1 MIELLAP
8 AGSREA
14 LTAAI
19 ENGADAVY
27 LAGNLFGAR
36 AYADNFDRENLREAI
51 QFAHLRGVA
60 IHITVNTIVG
70 DNEMEELADYLRFL
84 YEAGADAILVQDL
97 GVARVA
103 KSVVPDLPMHASTQ
117 MTVHNLEGVLA
128 LADMGFSRVVLSRE
142 MSLNEIREICR
153 KSPVEIECFAHG
165 ALCVCY
171 SGQCLMSSM
180 IGGRSGNRGR
190 CAQPCRLPY
199 TLVND
204 EGNDVLGDSAGNYLL
219 SPRDMNTIDILP
231 ELIQAGVAS
240 LKIEGRMKRP
250 EYVSVVVSTYRK
262 ELDRIYGI
270 EKSSDK
276 EESHRR
282 LAQIFNRDFTTG
294 FLLNNPGK
302 NLMSDRR
309 PNNRGLLIGRV
320 TKYDFSSKRVFVKL
334 SADVTEGDELD
345 FWVKVGG
352 RVTTALTDIKD
363 EKGHS
368 VTEGKAGE
376 EISFPLAKTVK
387 VHDRVFR
394 VYDAKLM
401 QEARSTF
408 QNGAPVRRIPVDC
421 SVTARIGKPVV
432 VSFRTA
438 DGAEAEIVSDF
449 ICEKAQKT
457 PVSVEVL
464 QKQLSRLGTTVYELR
479 NFAAELDDNAIVPVS
494 VLNNLRRQ
502 ASEILDGKRLEKYKR
517 VSLSETGAVK
527 SLPACD
533 IRKNREKSAKLVVRV
548 DSVAKAKAAVD
559 AGADG
564 IIFGGDSYSHHV
576 FSLKEYSDVF
586 EYAKKY
592 NRTVDFNT
600 PRILRAAAA
609 EKMQKMMQEWEKIGA
624 DTVLVHNIGSLYM
637 AQKTG
642 LPVQSDFSLIS
653 YNEQT
658 IQHLKELGVV
668 RATLSPEL
676 NLQQVASIAEKAPLP
691 LECIVYGRLELMV
704 SAYCVLGS
712 FLGNV
717 DSGACSAPCMRGGFK
732 LTDRMGAEFPVVN
745 DADCNMHILNSKIL
759 SMLPH
764 AMKFA
769 KMGVE
774 RLRIDGAYLNE
785 EEIRRSVTIF
795 RDFMKYNEEL
805 TEDQQIRCD
814 SFEGQSFT
822 RGHYFRGVL

>member
-517 VSLSETGAVK
+517 VSLNETDAIK
-527 SLPACD
+527 SLPSCD

>member
-352 RVTTALTDIKD
+352 RVTTALTDIED

-464 QKQLSRLGTTVYELR
+464 QKQLSRLGTTVYDLR

-527 SLPACD
+527 SLPSCD

-609 EKMQKMMQEWEKIGA
+609 EKMQKMMQ
-624 DTVLVHNIGSLYM
+624 
-637 AQKTG
+637 
-642 LPVQSDFSLIS
+642 
-653 YNEQT
+653 
-658 IQHLKELGVV
+658 
-668 RATLSPEL
+668 
-676 NLQQVASIAEKAPLP
+676 
-691 LECIVYGRLELMV
+691 
-704 SAYCVLGS
+704 
-712 FLGNV
+712 
-717 DSGACSAPCMRGGFK
+717 
-732 LTDRMGAEFPVVN
+732 
-745 DADCNMHILNSKIL
+745 
-759 SMLPH
+759 
-764 AMKFA
+764 
-769 KMGVE
+769 
-774 RLRIDGAYLNE
+774 
-785 EEIRRSVTIF
+785 
-795 RDFMKYNEEL
+795 
-805 TEDQQIRCD
+805 
-814 SFEGQSFT
+814 
-822 RGHYFRGVL
+822 

>member
-60 IHITVNTIVG
+60 IHITVNTIVV

-204 EGNDVLGDSAGNYLL
+204 EGNDVLGDTAGNYLL

-408 QNGAPVRRIPVDC
+408 QNGASVRRIPVDC

-502 ASEILDGKRLEKYKR
+502 ASEMLDGKRLEKYKR
-517 VSLSETGAVK
+517 VSLNDTGSIK
-527 SLPACD
+527 SLPSCD

-609 EKMQKMMQEWEKIGA
+609 EKMQNMMREWKNIGA

-637 AQKTG
+637 AKKAG